1 MPAGSFFLRTRL
13 FWFFTLPA
21 SLFVGLMIASAGTAI
36 YPPVTALGT
45 PFVCDG
51 TVDIQSHGASY
62 RPGEYT
68 VTREIYCVGD
78 DGKTR
83 EDITLK
89 AMFASFLVYSALAFA
104 LLGLVV
110 VPLLRRPFG
119 RMLAPFRTQSSGPAH
134 GAPGNLDDILAQV
147 SDAMARGDARVVVRN
162 MTFGQAGA
170 SDPAERLAQLKRLRD
185 DGLITA
191 ADYEAKK
198 AEILSGL

>member
-1 MPAGSFFLRTRL
+1 MGAFFARTRL
-13 FWFFTLPA
+13 FWFFTLPV
-21 SLFVGLMIASAGTAI
+21 SLFTGLMIASAGTAI

-89 AMFASFLVYSALAFA
+89 AVFASFVAYSAVAF
-104 LLGLVV
+104 LLLQFVA
-110 VPLLRRPFG
+110 VPLLRRRFARALQPL
-119 RMLAPFRTQSSGPAH
+119 RALSSTSTRA
-134 GAPGNLDDILAQV
+134 ADVDLDEILSHV
-147 SDAMARGDARVVVRN
+147 SDAMARGGAQVVVRN
-162 MTFGQAGA
+162 VTLGEPDAT
-170 SDPAERLAQLKRLRD
+170 DPAARLAQLKRLRD
-185 DGLITA
+185 EGLITA
-191 ADYEAKK
+191 DDYEAKK
-198 AEILSGL
+198 AEILSSL